1 MNPSCSPGA
10 PVIPVCPSSRSQ
22 SGLAQTRALR
32 TKPDSPPDWQGFSLA
47 PRRVGRGEE
56 ERRVGKTEVTECKM
70 NSWLITLLLL
80 GTSPSA
86 AQAQLQLL
94 PVPEP
99 KQVFGGDA
107 RTITLTWH
115 NAGQMT
121 FGQELSARLYQASS
135 ATTVPLGTTPWRY
148 LEILPGQTVIESATL
163 NFPAVHAETRF
174 VIQWLAGANR
184 VVGTSEVR
192 VYPTNLLTELK
203 ALAGEEPL
211 GVLDPQN
218 QLKPLLKAAAVEFS
232 DLEDGRVEDY
242 RGKLAIAGPFQ
253 NKTQMRNGLVTQLQA
268 LAKRGVG
275 VVWLLPPQEQKDRR
289 GERLRPSFYT
299 VPEGKGVVVVA
310 QASLTASL
318 SESPPAQ
325 LNLTQLARLALHPEA
340 PRLPDPTP

>member
-1 MNPSCSPGA
+1 MNPNCSPGA
-10 PVIPVCPSSRSQ
+10 PVIPMCPSSRSQ
-22 SGLAQTRALR
+22 IGLAQTRALR

-47 PRRVGRGEE
+47 PRRVGLGVG
-56 ERRVGKTEVTECKM
+56 ERRVGKTEVTQCKM
-70 NSWLITLLLL
+70 NSWLVAFLLF

-107 RTITLTWH
+107 RTITITWH
-115 NAGQMT
+115 NAGQKT

-135 ATTVPLGTTPWRY
+135 ATTVPLGTAPWRY

-163 NFPAVHAETRF
+163 NFPAV
-174 VIQWLAGANR
+174 
-184 VVGTSEVR
+184 
-192 VYPTNLLTELK
+192 
-203 ALAGEEPL
+203 PL

-232 DLEDGRVEDY
+232 DLEDARVEDY

-299 VPEGKGVVVVA
+299 VPEGKGAVVVA

-340 PRLPDPTP
+340 PRLSDPTP

>member
-1 MNPSCSPGA
+1 
-10 PVIPVCPSSRSQ
+10 
-22 SGLAQTRALR
+22 
-32 TKPDSPPDWQGFSLA
+32 
-47 PRRVGRGEE
+47 
-56 ERRVGKTEVTECKM
+56 M
-70 NSWLITLLLL
+70 NSWLVAFLLL

-115 NAGQMT
+115 NADQRT

-135 ATTVPLGTTPWRY
+135 ATTVPLGSAPWRY

-174 VIQWLAGANR
+174 VIQWLAGANQ

-218 QLKPLLKAAAVEFS
+218 QLKPLLKAAGVEAS
-232 DLEDGRVEDY
+232 DLEDAGLS
-242 RGKLAIAGPFQ
+242 RGDQ
-253 NKTQMRNGLVTQLQA
+253 
-268 LAKRGVG
+268 
-275 VVWLLPPQEQKDRR
+275 
-289 GERLRPSFYT
+289 
-299 VPEGKGVVVVA
+299 
-310 QASLTASL
+310 
-318 SESPPAQ
+318 
-325 LNLTQLARLALHPEA
+325 
-340 PRLPDPTP
+340 